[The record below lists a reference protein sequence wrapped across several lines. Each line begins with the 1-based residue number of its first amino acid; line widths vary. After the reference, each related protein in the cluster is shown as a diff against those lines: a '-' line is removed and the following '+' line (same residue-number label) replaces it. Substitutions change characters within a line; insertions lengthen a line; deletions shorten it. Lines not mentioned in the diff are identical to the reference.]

1 MKRAAALFVA
11 ILLSPVGEGSVARA
25 EMARANVGAYAGV
38 EVGFAIAPEVTLK
51 SIQNNAIADTRCD
64 LHFLGEA
71 GFPETAADYQ
81 SFEYAAGRRCGDP
94 VEDFWLDE
102 FGENSVG
109 VMAGFVLGYRRVA
122 GLPLRAEMEYFYRN
136 NGFDAASGQTPQTGT
151 AANKDAE
158 FLAAF
163 GRLDDVRAHGLFANL
178 YFDFPDVSK
187 VTPYAGIG
195 VGWSRTTYEIRQ
207 HYQRGYAD
215 IVPEAARGVVSALD
229 DSFSDDLSGFQII
242 AGFDYSLTSEV
253 SAGVKLRRVWFD
265 TFASEKKAWDVL
277 RGHASTKAPAELAG
291 AAGITDNTIL
301 YSAETGD
308 TSFWGVAVSVKYG
321 F

>member
-1 MKRAAALFVA
+1 MKKATALFVA

-51 SIQNNAIADTRCD
+51 STQNNAIVDTRCD
-64 LHFLGEA
+64 LHFAGKA

-81 SFEYAAGRRCGDP
+81 SFEYAAGRRCSDP

-109 VMAGFVLGYRRVA
+109 VMASLVLGYRRVA

-163 GRLDDVRAHGLFANL
+163 GKLNDVG
-178 YFDFPDVSK
+178 
-187 VTPYAGIG
+187 
-195 VGWSRTTYEIRQ
+195 RTVCSQTCTSTFRTFRRSG
-207 HYQRGYAD
+207 HTR
-215 IVPEAARGVVSALD
+215 VSA
-229 DSFSDDLSGFQII
+229 
-242 AGFDYSLTSEV
+242 
-253 SAGVKLRRVWFD
+253 SAGRARH
-265 TFASEKKAWDVL
+265 TRSGSTT
-277 RGHASTKAPAELAG
+277 RGATRTLSRKRHEA
-291 AAGITDNTIL
+291 
-301 YSAETGD
+301 
-308 TSFWGVAVSVKYG
+308 
-321 F
+321 